1 MFQYPGHDG
10 AATADWPDKWWRVS
24 PDQSPGPGMIDSGST
39 GEQQI
44 SQSPRSPTHHLYTFL
59 VGPTSIRV
67 FTAACLATGHSGPK
81 LYSLG
86 LPNTFFLGATE

>member
-24 PDQSPGPGMIDSGST
+24 PDQSPGPGRIDSGST
-39 GEQQI
+39 GEVSVDLTI
-44 SQSPRSPTHHLYTFL
+44 TKITHPPPVYFSSGANLHRGLHRSM
-59 VGPTSIRV
+59 
-67 FTAACLATGHSGPK
+67 SGLK